1 LVSTDRRWWQ
11 RAALRT
17 DEDFE
22 LERRVSWLEL
32 FFDLVFV
39 VVIARLSHG
48 LAMHVTGHGVIEF
61 CLQFMA
67 VFWAW
72 NAFTYYT
79 ERFESDGLE
88 NRLFTFLAMAAVC
101 GLAVWTED
109 GLGAH
114 YAGFVTAYLI
124 TRLINI
130 AQWIRAAVHEPQ
142 FRPSAARFVTGFLIA
157 APLALAGLRAEDAV
171 RWTLFAA
178 AVVVEIATPSFT
190 VRLQAALPRLS
201 TSKFPERFG
210 QLTMIVLGES
220 VVGVITGLSELNDA
234 RELDVARLA
243 QGGLGLCL
251 CIGLWWIYFDF
262 IGRRSPMPRFGV
274 ALGWVYLHLL
284 ALIGITASG
293 AGISLLIAD
302 GAEGP
307 GRRLLSAAVAVA
319 LIGFGLLEMT
329 LARRPDEPTHPVVS
343 PTIKLA
349 AGLIAALTLLD
360 LHWAATPLLIVLV
373 VVQLPAVI
381 YGLVVWYRPTPAR

>member
-1 LVSTDRRWWQ
+1 
-11 RAALRT
+11 
-17 DEDFE
+17 
-22 LERRVSWLEL
+22 
-32 FFDLVFV
+32 
-39 VVIARLSHG
+39 
-48 LAMHVTGHGVIEF
+48 M
-61 CLQFMA
+61 
-67 VFWAW
+67 
-72 NAFTYYT
+72 
-79 ERFESDGLE
+79 
-88 NRLFTFLAMAAVC
+88 
-101 GLAVWTED
+101 
-109 GLGAH
+109 
-114 YAGFVTAYLI
+114 
-124 TRLINI
+124 
-130 AQWIRAAVHEPQ
+130 
-142 FRPSAARFVTGFLIA
+142 
-157 APLALAGLRAEDAV
+157 
-171 RWTLFAA
+171 LFAA
-178 AVVVEIATPSFT
+178 AVVVEIAAPSFT

-234 RELDVARLA
+234 HELDVARLG

-302 GAEGP
+302 GAKGP

-319 LIGFGLLEMT
+319 LIGFGLLETT

-343 PTIKLA
+343 PAIKLA

-360 LHWAATPLLIVLV
+360 LPWATTPLLIVLFA
-373 VVQLPAVI
+373 VQLPPII
-381 YGLVVWYRPTPAR
+381 YGLVVWYRPDPGH